1 MRSLLPLFAL
11 VVTLLACSC
20 ADSAWMAERSAA
32 KAQGGRTFTT
42 FVLNNRQGMH
52 DNLKYWD
59 EADDLKQAYR
69 HATPSEQRILQS
81 RYNRVQRDWAAADA
95 RDAQRSRAWA
105 AATENYQSPA
115 SSTYRPRQST
125 STDSSQQKIDKMWFD
140 DHMRRTQ
147 SGQSYNPHNP
157 YSR

>member
-1 MRSLLPLFAL
+1 MKTPLALLAL
-11 VVTLLACSC
+11 VTALLLSSC

-32 KAQGGRTFTT
+32 KNTGGRTFTT

-69 HATPSEQRILQS
+69 HATPSEQRILAA
-81 RYNRVQRDWAAADA
+81 RYAQVKRDWAAADA
-95 RDAQRSRAWA
+95 RDSQRSAAWA
-105 AATENYQSPA
+105 AASANYQAPTTSSFKPA
-115 SSTYRPRQST
+115 SSNTP
-125 STDSSQQKIDKMWFD
+125 DPGQQKTDKMWFN

-147 SGQSYNPHNP
+147 SGQSYNPANP